1 MVCLFKYIWTAII
14 TGTKSYIPASKTL
27 IHAGFK
33 SFKSIHHHRMV
44 FFITTV
50 TIKFEA
56 ISAHLMIAF
65 LTCANAIRKFYTLMM
80 TMTID
85 IHLRA
90 LITGEQYNTSFQYSF
105 AFVRVSKIT

>member
-50 TIKFEA
+50 AIKFEA

-65 LTCANAIRKFYTLMM
+65 LTCANAIRKFYIL
-80 TMTID
+80 I
-85 IHLRA
+85 IIIHSHLRS
-90 LITGEQYNTSFQYSF
+90 LITGEQYNTSFQYGC
-105 AFVRVSKIT
+105 AFVRDSRRT